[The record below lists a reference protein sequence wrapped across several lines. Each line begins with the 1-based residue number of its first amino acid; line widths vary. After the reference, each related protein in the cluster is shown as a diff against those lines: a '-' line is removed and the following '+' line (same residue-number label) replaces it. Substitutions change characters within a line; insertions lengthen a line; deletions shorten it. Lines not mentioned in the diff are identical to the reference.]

1 MKGGTNIP
9 SNFTENY
16 NLSQWEPEDKV
27 LRGDFNEDNRKIDA
41 AIKAVDVRVDGK
53 ADASALAKEISDRA
67 ATVAGVQD
75 TLSSLQ
81 STVAEKQD
89 ASGAVKIKAGSYTGD
104 GAASRT
110 ISVGFTPKAV
120 LVTDRQG
127 VTYLDAGASSS
138 MIGGLAVTGSPLT
151 FTLSNTTYPVLEVT
165 ANGFIVHY
173 QTFPGYYNIITNGS
187 GTTYNYLAI
196 G

>member
-1 MKGGTNIP
+1 M
-9 SNFTENY
+9 
-16 NLSQWEPEDKV
+16 
-27 LRGDFNEDNRKIDA
+27 
-41 AIKAVDVRVDGK
+41 
-53 ADASALAKEISDRA
+53 
-67 ATVAGVQD
+67 
-75 TLSSLQ
+75 
-81 STVAEKQD
+81 
-89 ASGAVKIKAGSYTGD
+89 
-104 GAASRT
+104 
-110 ISVGFTPKAV
+110 GFTPKAV

-151 FTLSNTTYPVLEVT
+151 FTLSNMEVT
-165 ANGFIVHY
+165 TNGFIVHY